1 MMSIATAS
9 NQDATSAAGQI
20 EQELLSFA
28 KNERESM
35 RMQER
40 FRRIITA
47 NLDHIAGKRILDLAC
62 NNGRWSYAAAAA
74 GGKEVIGV
82 EGRAEYAEEAR
93 QLVERKGLSA
103 TCRFDTGDMYDWLYD
118 HRTERF
124 DTVLCLG
131 VYYHIMDH
139 YSLLRLI
146 ARLQPEC
153 IIIDSGFV
161 PVFDLSIKVHTENP
175 SSRKNALP
183 AFEGQEA
190 ELAAHVSLGLMNQMA
205 WNCGYI
211 CEPVVW
217 EPKDI
222 PNRECVSDYMHGR
235 RFTLRLT
242 RNPNVRGGD
251 RDWLARW
258 QPACAALGPRMTG
271 RLRPES
277 PADGEEIARR
287 KALRRAKRQA
297 ALKTP

>member
-1 MMSIATAS
+1 MSIETAS
-9 NQDATSAAGQI
+9 NQNASSVLGRI
-20 EQELLSFA
+20 EQELVNFA
-28 KNERESM
+28 KNERESL

-40 FRRIITA
+40 FKKIIAA
-47 NLDHIAGKRILDLAC
+47 NLEYITGKRILDLAC

-74 GGKEVIGV
+74 GAKEVIGV
-82 EGRAEYAEEAR
+82 EGRAEYADEAR
-93 QLVERKGLSA
+93 QLVEQKGLSA
-103 TCRFDTGDMYDWLYD
+103 RCRFDTGDMYDWLYD

-153 IIIDSGFV
+153 IIIDSGFI
-161 PVFDLSIKVHTENP
+161 PAFDLSIKVHTEDP
-175 SSRKNALP
+175 GRRKNALP

-205 WNCGYI
+205 WNSGYI

-217 EPKDI
+217 DPKGI
-222 PNRECVSDYMHGR
+222 PNRECVIDYMRGR

-251 RDWLARW
+251 RDWLSRW
-258 QPACAALGPRMTG
+258 KPACAALGPHMVEL
-271 RLRPES
+271 LRPES
-277 PADGEEIARR
+277 PADSEEIARK

-297 ALKTP
+297 ALRGL